1 MPFTVALTADAAK
14 DLVEL
19 YTYIDSHDV
28 PGKANYVLDE
38 IEKVIV
44 NLEENPDRGV
54 YPGELSALGIKEYR
68 EVFFKPYRVIY
79 RVVNDDVFVLMI
91 VDSRRDME
99 LLLQRRL
106 LG

>member
-1 MPFTVALTADAAK
+1 MPYSVGLTADAAQ

-28 PGKANYVLDE
+28 SGKADYVLDE
-38 IEKVIV
+38 IEKLLV
-44 NLEENPDRGV
+44 NLEENPSRG
-54 YPGELSALGIKEYR
+54 
-68 EVFFKPYRVIY
+68 
-79 RVVNDDVFVLMI
+79 VFVLMI
-91 VDSRRDME
+91 IDGRRDME